1 MHKAGF
7 VNIIGH
13 PNAGKSTL
21 MNAFLSQKLS
31 IITAKAQTTRH
42 RILGIFNTPDAQVV
56 FSDTPGIIKPEYALQ
71 ERMMDATNSTFEDA
85 DIMLFV
91 IAADDAGDLN
101 ENMWKRI
108 SNFDGTLLIVL
119 NKVDLSNQKDLEQLA
134 NFWQKKLPDAEIWS
148 ISATESFRVLELRDR
163 IVSLLPNH
171 PPFFPK
177 DQITDKPERFFVN
190 EAIREQILLRY
201 QKEIPYAVEVM
212 TEQFE
217 ETKNIIRIRSVIVV
231 ERNSQKGIL
240 VGSKGSAIKH
250 VGIDARKALEIFFDK
265 KIHLELFVK
274 VNRNWRSNH
283 TQLQRFGY
291 SSSQKK

>member
-7 VNIIGH
+7 VNIIGN

-21 MNAFLSQKLS
+21 MNAFLNQKLS

-42 RILGIFNTPDAQVV
+42 RILGIFNTLEAQVV

-85 DIMLFV
+85 DIMLLV
-91 IAADDAGDLN
+91 IAADDDGDLDKN
-101 ENMWKRI
+101 AWKRI
-108 SNFDGTLLIVL
+108 TNFGGRLLIVL
-119 NKVDLSNQKDLEQLA
+119 NKIDLSNQKDLEQLA
-134 NFWQKKLPDAEIWS
+134 DVWQKKLPDAEIWS
-148 ISATESFRVLELRDR
+148 ISATESFRVMELRDR

-190 EAIREQILLRY
+190 EAIREQILLCY
-201 QKEIPYAVEVM
+201 QKEIPYAAEVM
-212 TEQFE
+212 TEQFQ
-217 ETKNIIRIRSVIVV
+217 ETEKIIRIRSIIVV
-231 ERNSQKGIL
+231 ERNSQKGII
-240 VGSKGSAIKH
+240 VGTKGSAIKH
-250 VGIDARKALEIFFDK
+250 VGIEARKALEVFFDK

-274 VNRNWRSNH
+274 VNKNWRSNH

>member
-7 VNIIGH
+7 VNIIGN

-21 MNAFLSQKLS
+21 MNAFLDQKLS

-42 RILGIFNTPDAQVV
+42 RIFGIYNTPDAQVV
-56 FSDTPGIIKPEYALQ
+56 FSDTPGIIKPDYALQ

-85 DIMLFV
+85 DIMLLIV
-91 IAADDAGDLN
+91 ATN
-101 ENMWKRI
+101 EKREFDENTWKRI
-108 SNFDGTLLIVL
+108 SNFLGKLIVVL
-119 NKVDLSNQKDLEQLA
+119 NKVDLSNEEDLAQLA
-134 NFWQKKLPDAEIWS
+134 SSWQEKLPQSELWS

-171 PPFFPK
+171 PPYFPK

-201 QKEIPYAVEVM
+201 QKEIPYAVEVK

-217 ETKNIIRIRSVIVV
+217 EKENIIIIRSVIVV
-231 ERNSQKGIL
+231 ERNSQKGIV

-250 VGIDARKALEIFFDK
+250 VGIEARKALEAFFDK

-274 VNRNWRSNH
+274 VNKNWRSNN
-283 TQLQRFGY
+283 TLLQRFGY

>member
-7 VNIIGH
+7 VNIIGN

-21 MNAFLSQKLS
+21 MNAFLDQKLS

-42 RILGIFNTPDAQVV
+42 RIFGIYNTPDVQAV
-56 FSDTPGIIKPEYALQ
+56 FSDTPGIIKPNYALQ

-85 DIMLFV
+85 DIMILLV
-91 IAADDAGDLN
+91 AADDKREFDENTWIRIVNFAG
-101 ENMWKRI
+101 K
-108 SNFDGTLLIVL
+108 LLLVF
-119 NKVDLSNQKDLEQLA
+119 NKVDLSNQKDIAQLA
-134 NFWQKKLPDAEIWS
+134 SSWQEKLPQAEIWS
-148 ISATESFRVLELRDR
+148 ISATESFRVMELRDR

-171 PPFFPK
+171 PPFFSK

-201 QKEIPYAVEVM
+201 QKEIPYAVEVL

-217 ETKNIIRIRSVIVV
+217 ETDKIIRIRSLIIV
-231 ERNSQKGIL
+231 ERNSQKGII

-250 VGIDARKALEIFFDK
+250 VGVEARKTLETFFNK

-274 VNRNWRSNH
+274 VNKNWRSNH

>member
-7 VNIIGH
+7 VNIIGN

-21 MNAFLSQKLS
+21 MNAFLDQKLS

-42 RILGIFNTPDAQVV
+42 RIFGIYNTPDVQAV
-56 FSDTPGIIKPEYALQ
+56 FSDTPGIIKPDYALQ

-85 DIMLFV
+85 DIMILV
-91 IAADDAGDLN
+91 VAADDKREFDENTWIRIVNFAG
-101 ENMWKRI
+101 K
-108 SNFDGTLLIVL
+108 LLLVF
-119 NKVDLSNQKDLEQLA
+119 NKVDLSNQKNLAQLA
-134 NFWQKKLPDAEIWS
+134 SSWQEKLPQAEVWS
-148 ISATESFRVLELRDR
+148 VSATESFRVLELRDR
-163 IVSLLPNH
+163 IISLLPTH
-171 PPFFPK
+171 PPFFSK

-201 QKEIPYAVEVM
+201 QKEIPYSVEVL

-217 ETKNIIRIRSVIVV
+217 DMDKIIRIRSVIIV
-231 ERNSQKGIL
+231 ERNSQKGII

-250 VGIDARKALEIFFDK
+250 VGVEARKTLETFFNK

-274 VNRNWRSNH
+274 VNKNWRSNH

>member
-217 ETKNIIRIRSVIVV
+217 ETDKIIRIRSIIVV
-231 ERNSQKGIL
+231 ERNSQKGII

-250 VGIDARKALEIFFDK
+250 VGIEARKALEIFFDK
-265 KIHLELFVK
+265 KIYLELFVK
-274 VNRNWRSNH
+274 VNKNWRSNH

>member
-7 VNIIGH
+7 VNIIGN

-42 RILGIFNTPDAQVV
+42 RILGIFNTPEAQLV

-85 DIMLFV
+85 DIMLLV
-91 IAADDAGDLN
+91 IAADDDGDLD
-101 ENMWKRI
+101 ENTWKRI
-108 SNFDGTLLIVL
+108 TNFDGRLLIVL

-217 ETKNIIRIRSVIVV
+217 ETDKIIRIRSIIVV
-231 ERNSQKGIL
+231 ERNSQKGII

-250 VGIDARKALEIFFDK
+250 VGIEARKALEVFFDK

-274 VNRNWRSNH
+274 VNKNWRSNH

>member
-7 VNIIGH
+7 VNIIGN

-21 MNAFLSQKLS
+21 MNAFLRQKLS

-42 RILGIFNTPDAQVV
+42 RILGIFNTPEAQVV

-71 ERMMDATNSTFEDA
+71 EKMMDATNSTFEDA
-85 DIMLFV
+85 DIMLLV
-91 IAADDAGDLN
+91 IAADDDGALDKN
-101 ENMWKRI
+101 AWKRI
-108 SNFDGTLLIVL
+108 TNFGGRLLIVL
-119 NKVDLSNQKDLEQLA
+119 NKIDLSNQKDLEQLA
-134 NFWQKKLPDAEIWS
+134 DVWQKKLPDAEIWS
-148 ISATESFRVLELRDR
+148 ISATESFRVMELRDR
-163 IVSLLPNH
+163 IVSLIPNH

-190 EAIREQILLRY
+190 ETIREQILLYY
-201 QKEIPYAVEVM
+201 QKEIPYAAEVM
-212 TEQFE
+212 TEQFQ
-217 ETKNIIRIRSVIVV
+217 ETEKIIRIRSVIVV
-231 ERNSQKGIL
+231 ERNSQKGII
-240 VGSKGSAIKH
+240 VGTKGSAIKH
-250 VGIDARKALEIFFDK
+250 VGIEARKALEVFFDK

-274 VNRNWRSNH
+274 VNKNWRSNH

>member
-1 MHKAGF
+1 
-7 VNIIGH
+7 
-13 PNAGKSTL
+13 
-21 MNAFLSQKLS
+21 MNAFLDKKLS

-42 RILGIFNTPDAQVV
+42 RIFGIYNTSNVQVV
-56 FSDTPGIIKPEYALQ
+56 FSDTPGIIKPDYTLQ
-71 ERMMDATNSTFEDA
+71 ERMMEATNSTFEDA
-85 DIMLFV
+85 DIMLLLVATNDTREF
-91 IAADDAGDLN
+91 D
-101 ENMWKRI
+101 ENTWKRI
-108 SNFDGTLLIVL
+108 TNFAGKLILVF

-134 NFWQKKLPDAEIWS
+134 SSWQEKLPQSEVWS

-217 ETKNIIRIRSVIVV
+217 ETEKIIRIRSVIVV
-231 ERNSQKGIL
+231 ERNSQKGIV
-240 VGSKGSAIKH
+240 VGNKGGAIKK
-250 VGIDARKALEIFFDK
+250 VGMEARKTLETFFDK

-274 VNRNWRSNH
+274 VNKNWRSNH

-291 SSSQKK
+291 SSYQKR